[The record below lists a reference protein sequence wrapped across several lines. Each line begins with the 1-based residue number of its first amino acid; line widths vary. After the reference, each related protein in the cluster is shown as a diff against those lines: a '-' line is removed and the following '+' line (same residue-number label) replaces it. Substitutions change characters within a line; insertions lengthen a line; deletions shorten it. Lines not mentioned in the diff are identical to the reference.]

1 MAENELLIGKNVFQT
16 VEKEVKGQF
25 VTIDGEDFYEIR
37 NYDLM
42 LPFFMSLAS
51 DSDHWMFISSTG
63 GLSAGR
69 INPESALFPYYTDD
83 KLQESAETTGSKTI
97 FRILT
102 KGKKYLWEPFTE
114 RYDGIYKTERNIYKN
129 TCCNKLVFEEK
140 NLDLGLSFRYGWMN
154 SDKFGWIKKS
164 ILENNS
170 ATSIEIE
177 LIDGMQNLLPYG
189 VDRYMQ
195 NQMSTLLDGYKKS
208 ELVKEYSLGLFRL
221 SSIPA
226 DKAEPS
232 EALKVVTVWTCG
244 LEKNSFLLSS
254 RQLGQFRKGKKVV
267 EEQESKG
274 VKGAFFTNA
283 IIKLTTKENKVWYF
297 AAEVNQDS
305 VKVNNLIA
313 NLAKAN
319 DKIGDI
325 EKDVQKGTLN
335 LKAIVADADGIQ
347 YSADKLVVSR
357 HFSNVLFNVMR
368 GGIFSEGYVI
378 DKIDFLKHIKHF
390 NKPVW
395 NGHKKFFDQ
404 LPANLKYEELDKL
417 IIKEGDEDL
426 HRLFLEYLPLTFSRR
441 HGDPSRPWNLF
452 SINIKDASGN
462 KLLYYQGNWRDIFQN
477 WEALALSYPDYI
489 SGMIA
494 KFVNASS
501 ADGYNPYR
509 VTRDGIDWEVPEPGN
524 PFSNIGYW
532 GDHQIIYMLKLL
544 EVSEKYFPGRL
555 SSWLDKD
562 MFAYANIP
570 YRIKSYK
577 EIVSNPHDSIVF
589 DLDAHHKVEEIV
601 AKMGTDGKLV
611 LDESGTVFKVNLT
624 EKILA
629 PLLSKLSNFI
639 PEAGIWMN
647 TLRPEWND
655 ANNALVGYG
664 VSMVTLY
671 YMRRFI
677 HFMIELFSASDDAN
691 LEITEEMA
699 DLLKAID
706 DALKNNQSLLNKG
719 FNDRQRKM
727 LTDLLGNAGSDF
739 RIRIYNGFSGKRAS
753 VKKQYLIEFFK
764 TAQTF
769 IDQSITANKRAD
781 KLYNA
786 YNLITTSD
794 SDFKIRYLYEMLEGQ
809 VSVLSSGRLSPEE
822 ALEVLDTMR
831 ESKLYREDQESYI
844 LYPDKRLPWFL
855 EKNIV
860 PADDVKRIP
869 LLSRLIE
876 IGDNSVIAKDVKGQF
891 HFNGTFSNAGYL
903 KKALQKLDD
912 TAVVKVSADE
922 ILSVMA
928 LYEKIFDHQ
937 SFTGRS
943 GTFYKYEGLGSIY
956 WHMVSKL
963 LLAIGENIEQAR
975 NKGASKDVLLKL
987 AKHYAEVQKGIGVH
1001 KTPDKYGAF
1010 PIDPYSHTPHMAG
1023 VQQPGMTGQVKED
1036 IISRFFELGLIVKNG
1051 QISFNPVVLKKK
1063 EFIQPGTKDSYDQS
1077 VPHLYFTYCNVPVV
1091 YLLDD
1096 KEGIDLVFNNGDLS
1110 NIQGITIDHKN
1121 SNSIFNR
1128 EGKISKVFVHL
1139 KNEQFFNIG
1148 L

>member
-1 MAENELLIGKNVFQT
+1 MSMTKTELLIGKNIVQA
-16 VEKEVKGQF
+16 EGKEVKGQF

-37 NYDLM
+37 NYDAM

-83 KLQESAETTGSKTI
+83 KLQESAETTGGRSI
-97 FRILT
+97 FRVSVA
-102 KGKKYLWEPFTE
+102 GKKYLWEPFTG
-114 RYDGIYKTERNIYKN
+114 RYDGVYKTERNIYKN
-129 TCCNKLVFEEK
+129 TCGNKLIFEEK

-164 ILENNS
+164 NLENIS
-170 ATSIEIE
+170 AASIEVE
-177 LIDGMQNLLPYG
+177 LIDGIQNLLPYG
-189 VDRYMQ
+189 VDRFMQ
-195 NQMSTLLDGYKKS
+195 NQFSTLLDGYKKS
-208 ELVKEYSLGLFRL
+208 ELVKAHSLGLFRL
-221 SSIPA
+221 ESVPV

-232 EALKVVTVWTCG
+232 EALQVTTVWTCG
-244 LEKNSFLLSS
+244 FEKKTFLLSS
-254 RQLGQFRKGKKVV
+254 GQLGQFRRGDKII
-267 EEQESKG
+267 EEEESKG
-274 VKGAFFTNA
+274 VKGAFFINA
-283 IIKLTTKENKVWYF
+283 DFNLAAKENKTWYF

-305 VKVNNLIA
+305 VKVNNLIEY
-313 NLAKAN
+313 LAKTK
-319 DKIGDI
+319 DKISDLESNI
-325 EKDVQKGTLN
+325 RQGTLN
-335 LKAIVADADGIQ
+335 LKAIVADADGLQ

-368 GGIFSEGYVI
+368 GGIFSEGYTL
-378 DKIDFLKHIKHF
+378 DKTDFLKHIRHF
-390 NKPVW
+390 SKQVW
-395 NGHKKFFDQ
+395 DGHSKFLDQ
-404 LPANLKYEELDKL
+404 LPARLKYSELDNL

-426 HRLFLEYLPLTFSRR
+426 YRLFLEYLPLTFSRR

-452 SINIKDASGN
+452 SINIKDAGGN

-509 VTRDGIDWEVPEPGN
+509 VTRDGIDWEVPEPDN

-532 GDHQIIYMLKLL
+532 GDHQIIYLLKLL
-544 EVSEKYFPGRL
+544 EVSKKYFPGRL
-555 SSWLDKD
+555 NSWLGRDL
-562 MFAYANIP
+562 FAYANIP
-570 YRIKSYK
+570 YRIKPYQ

-589 DLDAHHKVEEIV
+589 SFDAHHKVEGIV
-601 AKMGTDGKLV
+601 AAMGADGKLV
-611 LDESGTVFKVNLT
+611 LDKSGKVFRVNLT

-629 PLLSKLSNFI
+629 PLLSKFSNFI

-677 HFMIELFSASDDAN
+677 QFMIELFSASADTALD
-691 LEITEEMA
+691 ITEEMA
-699 DLLKAID
+699 DLLGTID
-706 DALKNNQSLLNKG
+706 GVLKDHQSLLNNG
-719 FNDRQRKM
+719 FSDRQRKM
-727 LTDLLGNAGSDF
+727 LADLLGSAGSDF
-739 RIRIYNGFSGKRAS
+739 RIKIYNDFSGKRTS
-753 VKKQYLIEFFK
+753 VRKQYLIEFFK
-764 TAQTF
+764 TALSY
-769 IDQSITANKRAD
+769 IDQSIVVNKRAD

-786 YNLITTSD
+786 YNLLSISD
-794 SDFKIRYLYEMLEGQ
+794 NEFKIRYLYEMLEGQ
-809 VSVLSSGRLSPEE
+809 VSVLSSGKLSPEE
-822 ALEVLDTMR
+822 ALEVLDVMR
-831 ESKLYREDQESYI
+831 KSKLYREDQESYI

-855 EKNIV
+855 EKNII
-860 PADDVKRIP
+860 PADDVKIP
-869 LLSRLIE
+869 VLAKLIE
-876 IGDNSVIAKDVKGQF
+876 IGDTSVIAKDIRGQYHF
-891 HFNGTFSNAGYL
+891 HGTFSNAGYL
-903 KKALQKLDD
+903 KRALQKLHDN
-912 TAVVKVSADE
+912 AVVKISPEEMDAVLA
-922 ILSVMA
+922 V
-928 LYEKIFDHQ
+928 YEKIFDHQ

-975 NKGASKDVLLKL
+975 NKGASGDILLKL
-987 AKHYAEVQKGIGVH
+987 SKHYAEVQKGIGVH
-1001 KTPDKYGAF
+1001 KTPDRYGAF
-1010 PIDPYSHTPHMAG
+1010 PIDPYSHTPRMAG

-1036 IISRFFELGLIVKNG
+1036 IISRFYELGLIVQNG
-1051 QISFNPVVLKKK
+1051 QISFNPVVLKRN
-1063 EFIQPGTKDSYDQS
+1063 EFIQPGTKDSHEQS
-1077 VPHLYFTYCNVPVV
+1077 VPHLYYTFCQVPIM

-1096 KEGIDLVFNNGDLS
+1096 KEELHLQFTGGSSLA
-1110 NIQGITIDHKN
+1110 IQGSAIDKEH
-1121 SNSIFNR
+1121 SHSIFNR
-1128 EGKISKVFVHL
+1128 EGKISKVTVHL
-1139 KNEQFFNIG
+1139 KNEKV

>member
-1 MAENELLIGKNVFQT
+1 MAENELLIGKNVFQAG
-16 VEKEVKGQF
+16 EKEVKGQF
-25 VTIDGEDFYEIR
+25 VTIDGEDFYQIR
-37 NYDLM
+37 NYDAM

-83 KLQESAETTGSKTI
+83 KLQESAETTGSKSI
-97 FRILT
+97 FRVLVEGAT
-102 KGKKYLWEPFTE
+102 YLWEPFTE
-114 RYDGIYKTERNIYKN
+114 RYDGVYKTERNIYKN
-129 TCCNKLVFEEK
+129 TCGNKLIFEEK

-154 SDKFGWIKKS
+154 ADKFGWIKKS
-164 ILENNS
+164 ILENSS
-170 ATSIEIE
+170 ATSIEVE
-177 LIDGMQNLLPYG
+177 LIDGIQNLLPYG
-189 VDRYMQ
+189 VAMFMQ
-195 NQMSTLLDGYKKS
+195 NQFSTLLDGYKKS

-221 SSIPA
+221 ESIPV

-232 EALKVVTVWTCG
+232 EALQVVTVWTCG
-244 LEKNSFLLSS
+244 LEKNTFLLSS
-254 RQLGQFRKGKKVV
+254 RQLGQFRKGKGVV
-267 EEQESKG
+267 EEQDSKG
-274 VKGAFFTNA
+274 VKGAFFTNTNL
-283 IIKLTTKENKVWYF
+283 KLAAKENKVWYF

-313 NLAKAN
+313 YMAKTK
-319 DKIGDI
+319 DKIGEL
-325 EKDVQKGTLN
+325 EKNIQEGALN

-368 GGIFSEGYVI
+368 GGIFSEGYTI
-378 DKIDFLKHIKHF
+378 DKADFLKHIKHF
-390 NKPVW
+390 NKQVRDE
-395 NGHKKFFDQ
+395 HRKFFDQ
-404 LPANLKYEELDKL
+404 LPAKLKYEALGKL
-417 IIKEGDEDL
+417 IMAAGDEDL
-426 HRLFLEYLPLTFSRR
+426 YRLFLEYLPLTFSRR

-452 SINIKDASGN
+452 SINIKDAGGN

-509 VTRDGIDWEVPEPGN
+509 VTRDGIDWEVPEPDN

-555 SSWLDKD
+555 NSWLSKD

-570 YRIKSYK
+570 YRIKSYQ

-589 DLDAHHKVEEIV
+589 NFDVHHKIEDIV
-601 AKMGTDGKLV
+601 ANMGADGKLV
-611 LDESGTVFKVNLT
+611 LDKSGKVFKVNLT
-624 EKILA
+624 EKMLA

-677 HFMIELFSASDDAN
+677 HFMIELFSASADAN
-691 LEITEEMA
+691 MEITEEMA

-706 DALKNNQSLLNKG
+706 EGLKNHKSLLNKG
-719 FNDRQRKM
+719 FNDKQRKM
-727 LTDLLGNAGSDF
+727 LVDLLGNAGSDF
-739 RIRIYNGFSGKRAS
+739 RIKTYKGFSGKRTS

-764 TAQTF
+764 TAQNF
-769 IDQSITANKRAD
+769 VDQSIAVNKRAD

-786 YNLITTSD
+786 YNLLTIGD
-794 SDFKIRYLYEMLEGQ
+794 GVFKIRYLYEMLEGQ
-809 VSVLSSGRLSPEE
+809 VSVLSSGKLSPEE

-831 ESKLYREDQESYI
+831 KSKLYREDQESYI

-860 PADDVKRIP
+860 PAEDVKKVPI
-869 LLSRLIE
+869 LSKLIE
-876 IGDNSVIAKDVKGQF
+876 IGDTSVIAKDIKGQY

-903 KKALQKLDD
+903 KSALQKLND
-912 TAVVKVSADE
+912 TAVVKVGPEE
-922 ILSVMA
+922 INSVLA
-928 LYEKIFDHQ
+928 VYEKIFDHQ

-975 NKGASKDVLLKL
+975 NRGASKDILLKL

-1010 PIDPYSHTPHMAG
+1010 PIDPYSHTPRMAG

-1036 IISRFFELGLIVKNG
+1036 VISRFFELGLAVNNG
-1051 QISFNPVVLKKK
+1051 QISFNPVVLKKN
-1063 EFIQPGTKDSYDQS
+1063 EFIQPRIKDSHDQS
-1077 VPHLYFTYCNVPVV
+1077 VPHLYFTYCKVPVI

-1096 KEGIDLVFNNGDLS
+1096 KEGIDLIFNNGGSS
-1110 NIQGITIDHKN
+1110 NIQGSSIDKEN
-1121 SNSIFNR
+1121 SHSIFNR
-1128 EGKISKVFVHL
+1128 EGKINKIYVHL
-1139 KNEQFFNIG
+1139 KTVTSDE
-1148 L
+1148 